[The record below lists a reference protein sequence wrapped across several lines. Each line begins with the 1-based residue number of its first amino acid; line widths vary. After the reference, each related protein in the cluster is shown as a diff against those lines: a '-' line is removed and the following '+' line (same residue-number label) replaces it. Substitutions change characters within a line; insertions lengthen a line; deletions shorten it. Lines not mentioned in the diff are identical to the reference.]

1 VNTPGSEA
9 CARAINGDLLV
20 TSKLLIQLGRA
31 SPATEVSSES
41 PLAYVLRDA
50 LDGSTQ
56 VTLLAT
62 ASPALM
68 QYKSTHGVLKMADMC
83 KGTPAA
89 PPPLNKGS
97 YLGSKGAG
105 SRSTPR
111 TTQGGKGSGR
121 GSGPVKTQNSSC
133 TPAMKPEK
141 YKSPSDLMWLRNYLS
156 SRGAPNAD
164 IEANCHS
171 LLELRH
177 LGVTLGLLQPTADEE
192 VPPVKVPVEQ
202 PCWALP
208 TKVAVPPVEPGTVAM
223 LTFCDPSRVN
233 SATLVKKISSPSAL
247 KIIFAKMDIDDD
259 GFISKD
265 EFKNA
270 MAGSGKHDIHALLD
284 ASGVEWEK
292 VYHNMDT
299 NGDNFVSLEEFVQA
313 ASPKFWKTR
322 DLLAAN
328 LRSDSAAATSR
339 ASRKKAAWGNAN
351 YQAVKRDLGY

>member
-1 VNTPGSEA
+1 
-9 CARAINGDLLV
+9 
-20 TSKLLIQLGRA
+20 
-31 SPATEVSSES
+31 
-41 PLAYVLRDA
+41 
-50 LDGSTQ
+50 
-56 VTLLAT
+56 
-62 ASPALM
+62 
-68 QYKSTHGVLKMADMC
+68 MC

-192 VPPVKVPVEQ
+192 GVF
-202 PCWALP
+202 
-208 TKVAVPPVEPGTVAM
+208 TKLSAFISLNVTCMPQC
-223 LTFCDPSRVN
+223 LL
-233 SATLVKKISSPSAL
+233 SATCALQHLLSAACVLQCLRSKCLWNNLAGPSPPRSSP
-247 KIIFAKMDIDDD
+247 
-259 GFISKD
+259 
-265 EFKNA
+265 
-270 MAGSGKHDIHALLD
+270 LLPRF
-284 ASGVEWEK
+284 GV
-292 VYHNMDT
+292 
-299 NGDNFVSLEEFVQA
+299 
-313 ASPKFWKTR
+313 SP
-322 DLLAAN
+322 
-328 LRSDSAAATSR
+328 
-339 ASRKKAAWGNAN
+339 
-351 YQAVKRDLGY
+351 